1 MIHLREL
8 GMVVRRANPSS
19 CEAQEFNVNLGLR
32 QSLKFAWLHE
42 AMLQNKKKII
52 VIIIFKRRLQ
62 SRTDYLRQV
71 KK

>member
-1 MIHLREL
+1 MIRLREL

-42 AMLQNKKKII
+42 AMLQNKKKKLLLSFFLKEDCNQGLI
-52 VIIIFKRRLQ
+52 
-62 SRTDYLRQV
+62 T
-71 KK
+71 